1 MAVIKCKMC
10 GGTLNIQE
18 GTTVCECEYCGSQQT
33 IPTTDDEALQGLFN
47 RANILRM
54 KSEFDKAAELYEKII
69 QANETEA
76 EAYWGLILCKYGIE
90 YVEDPATYKRV
101 PTCHRA
107 SFDAV
112 TADEDY
118 KNAVRYADLSQ
129 KSIYEE
135 EAAKIEEIQK
145 GIITLAQKEE
155 PYDVFICYKETDETG
170 NRTVDSVLAND
181 IYHQLTSAGYKVFY
195 AAITLEDKL
204 GQEYEPY
211 IFSALHSSKVMLVL
225 GTKPEYFSAV
235 WVKNEWSRFLKLMK
249 TDRSKL
255 LIPCYRNM
263 DAYELP
269 EEFAHLQAQD
279 MAKIGFVND
288 IIHGIK
294 KVVAKDS
301 SKMNSAESATTMGI
315 NTSALLKRGNMAL
328 EDKDWD
334 KADNFFDKV
343 LNNNAECAEAYL
355 GKAFAGVKVSTLDD
369 YFELILR
376 RVANYSSEK
385 MEACSTDKS
394 HIDMMAKENEVTGYY
409 DADKIVSL
417 YDYDDF
423 YYEAEFYDANQEKTN
438 ALKMFMEDDKS
449 FVRALQFADDE
460 LKKTIEMH
468 KEALLKNID
477 SKIEKALE
485 NNNIKADGVQSAY
498 AKFLDET
505 DSIVKARAE
514 EARRARKA
522 DYTYAIQRV
531 SEAKTIEEYEEA
543 IKLLSVK
550 GIIDYKEARAKA
562 EFCRKRISEI
572 NRDAVKSKRK
582 QWIIMISAS
591 VLVIALGIVYSLI
604 IMPMHNLAEKKEDF
618 KEAQIGDIVTFGTY
632 KYAYEYYKSGPISWR
647 ILDKKGDKIL
657 IISEYGLDAMSY
669 GSESTWAECG
679 PRTWLNDDFYND
691 AFSDAEKSII
701 ETTSVSADKNPKYDK
716 SPGKATEDKVFL
728 LSIKEANKYFKSDKE
743 RRCEPTEYAVSNSV
757 DEYEG
762 YCYWWLRS
770 PGEYD
775 DSAACVSSEGE
786 IDYSGVS
793 NGPLGVRPALWINVN
808 P

>member
-1 MAVIKCKMC
+1 MC

-301 SKMNSAESATTMGI
+301 SKMNSPESATTMDI

-334 KADNFFDKV
+334 KADGFFDKV
-343 LNNNAECAEAYL
+343 LNNNPECAEAYL
-355 GKAFAGVKVSTLDD
+355 GKAFAGVEVSTLDE

-376 RVANYSSEK
+376 RAPNYSSEK
-385 MEACSTDKS
+385 MEACSTDQS
-394 HIDMMAKENEVTGYY
+394 HIDMMVKENEVTGYY
-409 DADKIVSL
+409 GADKIVAL

-423 YYEAEFYDANQEKTN
+423 YYEALVFDANKANEAKEK
-438 ALKMFMEDDKS
+438 ALKMFRKDDKS
-449 FVRALQFADDE
+449 FARALQFADDE
-460 LKKTIEMH
+460 LKKTIEKH
-468 KEALLKNID
+468 KKALLEDID
-477 SKIEKALE
+477 GMIVSVLE
-485 NNNIKADGVQSAY
+485 YNNSKADDVQSAY

-505 DSIVKARAE
+505 DSIVKAGAE
-514 EARRARKA
+514 EARRAREA
-522 DYTYAIQRV
+522 DYTYAIQKV
-531 SEAKTIEEYEEA
+531 NDATTIKAYQEA
-543 IKLLSVK
+543 IGLLKAK
-550 GIIDYKEARAKA
+550 GIIDYKESRAKI
-562 EFCRKRISEI
+562 EFCRTRISEI
-572 NRDAVKSKRK
+572 ERDFVKSKRK

-604 IMPMHNLAEKKEDF
+604 IMPMHNLAEKKEEF